1 MYRRIG
7 VHASSLKALLVKKP
21 TLLFSLCMT
30 IETYYLLT
38 SQTDFVHP
46 DALEDMLGDPHL
58 AAKLRKQFRLPV
70 LVGPMFLVSGPD
82 LVIACSQAGVAG
94 SFPTLNARST
104 AILDQW
110 LARITSGLRR
120 DDAPYAANLIVHP
133 TNARLE
139 EDLGLVVRHKAPLV
153 IASVGNPGRVVAA
166 VKGYGGLVF
175 SDVASLKH
183 ARRAAETRV
192 DGLILLCGGSGG
204 NTGWL
209 NPFAFLT
216 AVRKFFVGPLVL
228 AGAISNGHL
237 IHVAEE
243 LGADFVYAGTSFIAA
258 AESMATDDYRQML
271 IESNADD
278 IQLTAEVTGIPANM
292 LRKSLERSGFKPGAK
307 LDGFNLLKE
316 VETLKAWRDI
326 WSAGQGVGDVERVE
340 PAAGVVARMAQQYHA
355 ARAASQERL
364 AGRLAT

>member
-1 MYRRIG
+1 
-7 VHASSLKALLVKKP
+7 
-21 TLLFSLCMT
+21 
-30 IETYYLLT
+30 
-38 SQTDFVHP
+38 
-46 DALEDMLGDPHL
+46 MLGDPNL
-58 AAKLRKQFRLPV
+58 ATKLRTQFKLPV

-110 LARITSGLRR
+110 LARITAELQP
-120 DDAPYAANLIVHP
+120 DAAPYAANLIVHP
-133 TNARLE
+133 TNTRLA
-139 EDLGLVVRHKAPLV
+139 EDVDLVVKHKSPLV

-166 VKGYGGLVF
+166 VKSYGGFVF

-183 ARRAAETRV
+183 AQRAAETGV

-209 NPFAFLT
+209 NPFAFVT
-216 AVRKFFVGPLVL
+216 AVRKFFSGPLVL

-243 LGADFVYAGTSFIAA
+243 LGADFVYVGTPFIAA
-258 AESMATDDYRQML
+258 TESMAADDYRQML
-271 IESNADD
+271 IDSNADD

-292 LRKSLERSGFKPGAK
+292 LRKSLERSGFRPEPKH
-307 LDGFNLLKE
+307 DGFNLLKE
-316 VETLKAWRDI
+316 IETLKAWRDI

-340 PAAGVVARMAQQYHA
+340 PAAGVIDRMTHDYDA
-355 ARAASQERL
+355 ARAASQQR
-364 AGRLAT
+364 AARRFASVGSQ